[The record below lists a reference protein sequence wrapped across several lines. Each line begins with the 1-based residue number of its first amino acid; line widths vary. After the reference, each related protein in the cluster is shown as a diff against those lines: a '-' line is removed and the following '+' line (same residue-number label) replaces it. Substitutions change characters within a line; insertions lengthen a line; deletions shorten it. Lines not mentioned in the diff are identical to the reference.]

1 MGAKQH
7 QKIIWLPEE
16 LDADHL
22 EHLGAALLATGGMFV
37 EKNITEKV
45 AYREELEEIDAFGTV
60 WRNGCALK
68 VLIEAKSGQ
77 WGGRELFSLLGKKE
91 YLGAHTAVLLHC
103 SGTTKPKHLELAK
116 RFGTKG
122 YKVLI
127 AEASKVT
134 AELIAD
140 ICEED
145 EDVVSQRLDTIHSLQ
160 TWRYAFWTE
169 RVLLKHLIRQAK
181 AFGSQAKSLNEARGL
196 IDRFNG
202 CFFQHDPIEQARLLY
217 DFYFQHPK
225 LTQEI
230 VEERRR
236 IAPGDE
242 LRGLSSEQAF
252 SACLYDGKLDEAQA
266 GLYLEHRA
274 RCSLLKIAVD
284 LVMTNYPRPPEPS
297 RVKDYLLPASFWKF
311 ISAVS
316 QMPSVQKLPQLWQ
329 SYVFGWG
336 GFIVLDRENDEY
348 ANIGLEIDL
357 KPEQVRAGL
366 KTFDQLFPIED
377 GWHYEQKDT
386 GLRILKLVPNVIRA
400 LGVQRRRWI
409 YGDERFL
416 GKLPPLGFKD
426 CKKWAE
432 CGYELLS

>member
-1 MGAKQH
+1 MPQ
-7 QKIIWLPEE
+7 E

-37 EKNITEKV
+37 EKNITERV
-45 AYREELEEIDAFGTV
+45 AYRKELEEIDAFGTT
-60 WRNGCALK
+60 WRNGRVLK

-181 AFGSQAKSLNEARGL
+181 AFGSQVKSLNEARNL
-196 IDRFNG
+196 VNKFDE
-202 CFFQHDPIEQARLLY
+202 CFFRHDPIEQACLLY
-217 DFYFQHPK
+217 DFYFHHRK
-225 LTQEI
+225 LTRKI
-230 VEERRR
+230 VEERCK

-252 SACLYDGKLDEAQA
+252 SACIYDGTLDEAQA
-266 GLYLEHRA
+266 ALYLEHRA

-284 LVMTNYPRPPEPS
+284 LIMTNYPSPPELS
-297 RVKDYLLPASFWKF
+297 RVKDYLLPASFWQF
-311 ISAVS
+311 VS
-316 QMPSVQKLPQLWQ
+316 EVSRMPNVQKLPQLWQ
-329 SYVFGWG
+329 SYIFGWG
-336 GFIVLDRENDEY
+336 GFIVLDHENDEY
-348 ANIGLEIDL
+348 ANIGLEVGL
-357 KPEQVRAGL
+357 NPEQVRVGL
-366 KTFDQLFPIED
+366 KAFDQLFPIPSED

-386 GLRILKLVPNVIRA
+386 GLRILKLVPNAFRA
-400 LGVQRRRWI
+400 LGVQRRRRI
-409 YGDERFL
+409 YGDEEFL

-432 CGYELLS
+432 CGYELLGSEASHF